1 MNDSERE
8 STTSAD
14 EARLRAI
21 ENNQETTVSNAKVV
35 DNDHLVEDANTER
48 KLTVT
53 HEALAREKTKRRSKP
68 LLVFLLALLLVLLGG
83 LAGALVYKSFF
94 EQSAPSTTSTSSNNT
109 VRPIAIDSTNATS
122 LTAEVTGKLT
132 GSPVETVTSG
142 NFAMTKDNYAAFSVP
157 AAKAPDAKYYTY
169 PGKISGVTRSYTDAA
184 KATHDVETVRAY
196 LEDKGL
202 AAGTLVTDEANQTI
216 SSTLY
221 SSDALRCSLTQTAYK
236 YGSGNQVNFGCADMK
251 SYTET
256 TTQLKPIYDVYAKDA
271 KDAQLVGLI
280 LGAPKIA
287 ASKTAG
293 YQTAEVSTNNVYYL
307 AGGAVALFY
316 QTPDKSWHYLAS
328 TQQVLSCSDYTTP
341 EAKAAFAGTSCMDG
355 SKESKVNP

>member
-48 KLTVT
+48 KLTTT

-94 EQSAPSTTSTSSNNT
+94 EQSAPSTTATSSNNT
-109 VRPIAIDSTNATS
+109 VQPNAIDSTNATS

-132 GSPVETVTSG
+132 GSPVETVMSG

-169 PGKISGVTRSYTDAA
+169 PGKVSGVTRSYTDAA

-202 AAGTLVTDEANQTI
+202 AAGTLVTDEANQTV

-256 TTQLKPIYDVYAKDA
+256 AAQLKPIYDVYAKDA

-287 ASKTAG
+287 ASKTA
-293 YQTAEVSTNNVYYL
+293 
-307 AGGAVALFY
+307 
-316 QTPDKSWHYLAS
+316 AS
-328 TQQVLSCSDYTTP
+328 QW
-341 EAKAAFAGTSCMDG
+341 
-355 SKESKVNP
+355 